1 MNVLTDTWIVFRR
14 QAQMLL
20 QNPVWLIAGTLQP
33 LFFVLLF
40 APLLPA
46 VLGVQSTGEAYG
58 VFVPGLLVLVTTI
71 SGLFAG
77 LGLIGDA
84 RAGILERCRVTP
96 VSRLALLLGRCG
108 RDVVMILVQAT
119 VIVGVAVAF
128 GMRVGLGE
136 LALAYALLTGVALM
150 LSALSYGIAAVLTAE
165 EAMSSMLQTILQPL
179 VLLSG
184 VMLPLA
190 LAPAW
195 LLAIAWWNPLSHVVA
210 AERALFA
217 GSLGDPVVW
226 QATLLVAVLAAAALT
241 WSRRV
246 FVRAAR

>member
-1 MNVLTDTWIVFRR
+1 MDVLTDTWTVFRR
-14 QAQMLL
+14 QAMMLL

-40 APLLPA
+40 APLLPR
-46 VLGVQSTGEAYG
+46 VLGVETTGEAYG
-58 VFVPGLLVLVTTI
+58 VFVPGLLVLVTSIT
-71 SGLFAG
+71 GLFAG

-108 RDVVMILVQAT
+108 RDVVMVLVQAT

-128 GMRVGLGE
+128 GMRVGPGE
-136 LALAYALLTGVALM
+136 LALAYLLLAAVAVL
-150 LSALSYGIAAVLTAE
+150 LSALSYGIALALTAE
-165 EAMSSMLQTILQPL
+165 EAMSSMLQTVLQPL
-179 VLLSG
+179 ELLSG

-195 LLAIAWWNPLSHVVA
+195 MLAIAWWNPLSHVVA

-217 GSLGDPVVW
+217 GAPGDPVVW
-226 QATLLVAVLAAAALT
+226 QATLLVAVLAVAALA
-241 WSRRV
+241 WSRRR
-246 FVRAAR
+246 FVRTAR

>member
-1 MNVLTDTWIVFRR
+1 VNVLTDSWIVFRR
-14 QAQMLL
+14 QTAVLL

-40 APLLPA
+40 APLLPK
-46 VLGVQSTGEAYG
+46 VLGVASTGEAYS
-58 VFVPGLLVLVTTI
+58 VFVPGLLVLVATI

-108 RDVVMILVQAT
+108 RDVVMILIQAT
-119 VIVGVAVAF
+119 VIVLVAVAF
-128 GMRVGLGE
+128 GMRVGIGE
-136 LALAYALLTGVALM
+136 LALAYLLLTGVAVM
-150 LSALSYGIAAVLTAE
+150 LSALSYGIAVAITAE
-165 EAMSSMLQTILQPL
+165 EAMSSMLQTVLQPL
-179 VLLSG
+179 ELLSG

-195 LLAIAWWNPLSHVVA
+195 MLAIAWWNPLSHVVA
-210 AERALFA
+210 AERSLFA
-217 GSLGDPVVW
+217 GAVGDPVVW
-226 QATLLVAVLAAAALT
+226 QATLLVGGLAVVALT
-241 WSRRV
+241 WARRA
-246 FVRAAR
+246 FVRTAR